1 LEVLVVSP
9 TYVKEHIKV
18 ADELF
23 LILALLHR
31 EHPDDEAFPIGQI
44 LERATLENLGASR
57 PDQRS
62 LRVHAYEHAAA
73 NMPPGRQGGRYR
85 IAFRQEDGRIRLLRP
100 SDYVHPDRHQKFY
113 PDSKEIPERYRELLD
128 WAKKRWERSEAQPK
142 ASGWLKGLRELRGLG
157 KSSWAGI
164 DPDKYVQQLR
174 EDWN

>member
-1 LEVLVVSP
+1 MASL
-9 TYVKEHIKV
+9 TYAKEHIKV

-23 LILALLHR
+23 LVLALLHR
-31 EHPDDEAFPIGQI
+31 EHPDEEAFPIGRI
-44 LERATLENLGASR
+44 LERATQEGLGINRS
-57 PDQRS
+57 DQRS

-73 NMPPGRQGGRYR
+73 NVPPGRQGGRYR

-113 PDSKEIPERYRELLD
+113 PDLNEIPERYHDLLD
-128 WAKKRWERSEAQPK
+128 WAKKRWQTSEPP
-142 ASGWLKGLRELRGLG
+142 STGWLKGLRELRGLG